1 MMERLM
7 DWDYPKFVDEC
18 CTEQDPE
25 KRRILAAMGL
35 SGEAGEVSEL
45 HKKHAFH
52 GKSLDDEGRRQKLLL
67 EMGDVFWY
75 FTLMT
80 INEGFT
86 MDDILLSN
94 MAKLRAR
101 QDELGDVGTGKN
113 RDADL
118 TQKNGT

>member
-1 MMERLM
+1 MDQLM

-18 CTEQDPE
+18 ATEKDPE
-25 KRRILAAMGL
+25 KRRILASMGL

-52 GKSLDDEGRRQKLLL
+52 GKSLDDDDRRQKLLL

-86 MDDILLSN
+86 MEEILLAN
-94 MAKLRAR
+94 MDKLRAR
-101 QDELGDVGTGKN
+101 QAERGDVGS
-113 RDADL
+113 
-118 TQKNGT
+118 